1 MQHVARKSKIES
13 GKVTDPAGL
22 DPVTRV
28 TEGIVEAKPKRKAA
42 ATAVRKKKTPLKSK
56 SASAS
61 KPPAPTKAARGAGVS
76 EPSDEEIRIR
86 AYFIAE
92 RRLQLSLQGDS
103 AHDWIEAKRQLVEE
117 AERTGS

>member
-1 MQHVARKSKIES
+1 MARKSKIES
-13 GKVTDPAGL
+13 GKETDPAGL
-22 DPVTRV
+22 DPTARAA
-28 TEGIVEAKPKRKAA
+28 EGIVESKPKRKSAPA
-42 ATAVRKKKTPLKSK
+42 GPRKKKTAPKK
-56 SASAS
+56 KPASAS
-61 KPPAPTKAARGAGVS
+61 KPPGRAKASRDAA

-117 AERTGS
+117 AKGAAS

>member
-1 MQHVARKSKIES
+1 MARKSKTES
-13 GKVTDPAGL
+13 GKETDPAGL
-22 DPVTRV
+22 DPAARA
-28 TEGIVEAKPKRKAA
+28 TEGIVESKPKRKTPAA
-42 ATAVRKKKTPLKSK
+42 APLKKKTTLKK
-56 SASAS
+56 KTAAAS
-61 KPPAPTKAARGAGVS
+61 KPSSPKKASREDAVP

-117 AERTGS
+117 AKRRAS